1 MAEPKVIKGW
11 LGWAV
16 VGDGLIVYA
25 RTKAE
30 ALRRYSAKL
39 AEFEPPQQDGPV
51 PQQEGPVAEDVDVG
65 ATESDSAASA
75 ER

>member
-39 AEFEPPQQDGPV
+39 AEFEPPEQD
-51 PQQEGPVAEDVDVG
+51 GPVAEDVDVG